1 MGKTGDLYTYF
12 SRRHDLFKSFDFR
25 LSTTKIINF
34 DHMIPTPALL
44 STTQLEAKLRQQKD
58 PLLRLLLTDQLA
70 GHYAY
75 TNVRRARE
83 LLMAQHELLR
93 DFPNQDAALNY
104 HLHLATIENH
114 LYHFEEAEQHFL
126 QAMDILEEIGT
137 VVQQA
142 EIYID
147 YAGTCMNLDR
157 KEEAGQLLDK
167 ASKLLSNFPDE
178 HLMAHMTCREGFMH
192 LHYSDYSKAIELLLE
207 AEKLLS
213 ALPQPLPL
221 KDYYF
226 LTLVYSGLGR
236 VYERNDELEKSVQAY
251 LRVVDMCESIGM
263 RARISWHYLNVGNGY
278 MALNDLDNAELYFQ
292 KAIHAR
298 DDASQNARAAAYANL
313 GYCCLENQR
322 YAEALE
328 LLDKA
333 EVFYK
338 KEDHYNLSII
348 EAWRGRLFAEAGE
361 PEEALEHFELA
372 YEYAENSQDFK
383 QLASVCQDIAE
394 FYADE
399 EDFKSAYEYQVQH
412 GKFAEKYMLQVN
424 RRKQME
430 LEVKY
435 EADKKRQETELL
447 RLESVRLQ
455 LKALRAQMNPHFMY
469 NALNSI
475 QNFISS
481 NQSGTAEKYL
491 AQFAQLMRQS
501 LDYSDL
507 EVISLEKEIEFLKD
521 YLYINQKLRFNDNL
535 AYEVIIEDD
544 IEEDIMGVPTMI
556 VQPYVENSIEHGLRS
571 QNGGLIRVSFS
582 LLDEENMLCV
592 VEDNGVG
599 REKAR
604 QIQAQDARY
613 QNHKSKGTNITEK
626 RLQILHHAKE
636 PDIFVETID
645 LRDEKTGEALGT
657 RVKIKIPVV
666 AIHVNKAESV

>member
-1 MGKTGDLYTYF
+1 
-12 SRRHDLFKSFDFR
+12 
-25 LSTTKIINF
+25 
-34 DHMIPTPALL
+34 MIPTPTLL
-44 STTQLEAKLRQQKD
+44 PVTQLEAKLRQQKD

-70 GHYAY
+70 GHYVY

-83 LLMAQHELLR
+83 LLVAQHELLQV
-93 DFPNQDAALNY
+93 FPHQDAALNY

-114 LYHFEEAEQHFL
+114 LYHFEEAERHFL
-126 QAMDILEEIGT
+126 EAMDMLEELGT

-142 EIYID
+142 ETYID

-157 KEEAGQLLDK
+157 MEEAGQLLDK
-167 ASKLLSNFPDE
+167 AAKLLSNFPDE
-178 HLMAHMTCREGFMH
+178 HVMAHMTCREGFMY

-207 AEKLLS
+207 AEKHLS
-213 ALPQPLPL
+213 GLPQPLPL

-236 VYERNDELEKSVQAY
+236 VYERNDDLEKSVQAY

-278 MALNDLDNAELYFQ
+278 MAMSDLDNAELYFQ

-298 DDASQNARAAAYANL
+298 DDASQDARAAAYANL
-313 GYCCLENQR
+313 GYCCLENER
-322 YAEALE
+322 YSEALD

-333 EVFYK
+333 ESYYR

-348 EAWRGRLFAEAGE
+348 EAWRGRLFAEIKE
-361 PEEALEHFELA
+361 PAEALQHFQLA
-372 YEYAENSQDFK
+372 YNFATDSQDFK
-383 QLASVCQDIAE
+383 QLASVSQDIAE
-394 FYADE
+394 FYAEE
-399 EDFKSAYEYQVQH
+399 EDFKSAYEYRVQH
-412 GKFAEKYMLQVN
+412 GKFAEKYMEQVN

-435 EADKKRQETELL
+435 EADKKRQEAELL

-475 QNFISS
+475 QNFIGS
-481 NQSGTAEKYL
+481 NESGTAEKYL
-491 AQFAQLMRQS
+491 AQFARLMRQS

-507 EVISLEKEIEFLKD
+507 EIISLEKEIEFIKD
-521 YLYINQKLRFNDNL
+521 YLYINQKLRFNDKL
-535 AYEVIIEDD
+535 RYEVTIDDD

-556 VQPYVENSIEHGLRS
+556 VQPYVENAIEHGLRS
-571 QNGGLIRVSFS
+571 LEGGLIRVEFN
-582 LLDEENMLCV
+582 LLDDETILCV

-604 QIQAQDARY
+604 QLQAQDVRFH
-613 QNHKSKGTNITEK
+613 NHKSKGTNITEK

-636 PDIFVETID
+636 ADIFVETID
-645 LRDEKTGEALGT
+645 LRDEVTGKPLGT
-657 RVKIKIPVV
+657 RVEIKIPIVD
-666 AIHVNKAESV
+666 IHVSKAESI